1 MSNEYSYQI
10 PDDGN
15 QDYTESNQEP
25 ENRKPKKNG
34 KKAGKAVAVVCA
46 GMVFGLVASVTFQA
60 SNYMTERLFGK
71 SDQTS
76 DTNQKTSASSTNVN
90 STKLTQTK
98 STVTSDISDIVE
110 NAMPSVVSITNIS
123 VQQVQ
128 SFFQGTQEY
137 ESQSSGSGIIIGQN
151 DSELLVVSNNHVVS
165 GSDTLTVTFINNTSV
180 EAQIKGTDPD
190 KDLAVIAVPLD
201 KIDEDTMNQIAV
213 ATLGDSSELK
223 VGEPVIAIGNALG
236 YGQSVTNG
244 IVSAK
249 DRTLSSSTK
258 EGEAEENSVKYIQT
272 NAAINPG
279 NSGGALL
286 NMNGEVIGINTAK
299 VADSAVE
306 GMGYAIPVSDVSDI
320 IEDLMNRTTRTK
332 VNESEQ
338 GQLGITGFDVA
349 EENAAMYGM
358 PKGVYISKVAEG
370 SGAEKAGLTK
380 GSIIVEFDGTTIDSM
395 ATLQERLQ
403 YYKAG
408 ETVSVTVRVPSA
420 TGEYTEN
427 RVDITLGERTP
438 AQ

>member
-10 PDDGN
+10 PNDGDQN
-15 QDYTESNQEP
+15 YTESNQEP
-25 ENRKPKKNG
+25 ENKRPKKKG
-34 KKAGKAVAVVCA
+34 RKAVAVVCA

-60 SNYMTERLFGK
+60 SNYMVERVLGK
-71 SDQTS
+71 SERTTS
-76 DTNQKTSASSTNVN
+76 TTKNTSSSSTNVN

-98 STVTSDISDIVE
+98 STVTSDISEIVE

-137 ESQSSGSGIIIGQN
+137 ESQSSGSGIIIGKN

-190 KDLAVIAVPLD
+190 KDLAVVAVPLD
-201 KIDEDTMNQIAV
+201 KIDEDTMSQIAV

-249 DRTLSSSTK
+249 DRTLSSSNP
-258 EGEAEENSVKYIQT
+258 EGETEENSVKYIQT

-332 VNESEQ
+332 VNEGEQ

-358 PKGVYISKVAEG
+358 PKGVYISKIAEE

-380 GSIIVEFDGTTIDSM
+380 GSIIVEFDGTAIDSM

-427 RVDITLGERTP
+427 TVDVTLGERTT
-438 AQ
+438 AK

>member
-10 PDDGN
+10 PNDGN
-15 QDYTESNQEP
+15 QNYTESNQEP
-25 ENRKPKKNG
+25 ENKRPKKKG
-34 KKAGKAVAVVCA
+34 RKVVAVVCA

-60 SNYMTERLFGK
+60 SNYMVERVLGK
-71 SDQTS
+71 SEQTAG
-76 DTNQKTSASSTNVN
+76 TTKNTSSSSTNVN

-98 STVTSDISDIVE
+98 STVTSDISEIVE

-137 ESQSSGSGIIIGQN
+137 ESQSSGSGIIIGKN

-190 KDLAVIAVPLD
+190 KDLAVVAVPLD

-249 DRTLSSSTK
+249 DRTLSSSNA

-332 VNESEQ
+332 VNEGEQ

-349 EENAAMYGM
+349 EENAAMYSM

-380 GSIIVEFDGTTIDSM
+380 GSIIVEFDGTAIDSM

-427 RVDITLGERTP
+427 TVDVTLGERTT
-438 AQ
+438 AK

>member
-10 PDDGN
+10 PNDGN
-15 QDYTESNQEP
+15 QNYTESNQEP
-25 ENRKPKKNG
+25 ENKRPKKKG
-34 KKAGKAVAVVCA
+34 RKAVAVVCA

-60 SNYMTERLFGK
+60 SNYMVERVLGK
-71 SDQTS
+71 SEQTAG
-76 DTNQKTSASSTNVN
+76 TTKNTSSSSTNVN

-98 STVTSDISDIVE
+98 STVTSDISEIVE

-137 ESQSSGSGIIIGQN
+137 ESQSSGSGIIIGKN

-190 KDLAVIAVPLD
+190 KDLAVVAVPLD

-249 DRTLSSSTK
+249 DRTLSSSNA

-332 VNESEQ
+332 VNEGEQ

-349 EENAAMYGM
+349 EENAAMYSM

-380 GSIIVEFDGTTIDSM
+380 GSIIVEFDGTAIDSM

-427 RVDITLGERTP
+427 TVDVTLGERTT
-438 AQ
+438 AK

>member
-10 PDDGN
+10 PNDGDQN
-15 QDYTESNQEP
+15 YTESNQEP
-25 ENRKPKKNG
+25 ENKRPKKKG
-34 KKAGKAVAVVCA
+34 RKAVAVVCA

-60 SNYMTERLFGK
+60 SNYMVERVLGK
-71 SDQTS
+71 SEQTAS
-76 DTNQKTSASSTNVN
+76 TTKNTSSSSTNVN

-98 STVTSDISDIVE
+98 STVTSDISEIVE

-137 ESQSSGSGIIIGQN
+137 ESQSSGSGIIIGKN

-190 KDLAVIAVPLD
+190 KDLAVVAVPLD
-201 KIDEDTMNQIAV
+201 KIDEDTMSQIAV

-249 DRTLSSSTK
+249 DRTLSSSNP
-258 EGEAEENSVKYIQT
+258 EGETEENSVKYIQT

-332 VNESEQ
+332 VNEGEQ

-358 PKGVYISKVAEG
+358 PKGVYISKIAEG

-380 GSIIVEFDGTTIDSM
+380 GSIIVEFDGTAIDSM

-427 RVDITLGERTP
+427 TVDVTLGERTT
-438 AQ
+438 AK

>member
-10 PDDGN
+10 PNDGDQN
-15 QDYTESNQEP
+15 YTESNQEP
-25 ENRKPKKNG
+25 ENKRPKKKG
-34 KKAGKAVAVVCA
+34 RKAVAVVCA

-60 SNYMTERLFGK
+60 SNYMVERVLGK
-71 SDQTS
+71 SEQTAS
-76 DTNQKTSASSTNVN
+76 TTKNTSSSSTNVN

-98 STVTSDISDIVE
+98 STVTSDISEIVE

-137 ESQSSGSGIIIGQN
+137 ESQSSGSGIIIGKN

-201 KIDEDTMNQIAV
+201 KIDEDTMSQIAV

-249 DRTLSSSTK
+249 DRTLSSSTA
-258 EGEAEENSVKYIQT
+258 EGETEENSVKYIQT

-332 VNESEQ
+332 VNEGEQ

-358 PKGVYISKVAEG
+358 PKGVYISKIAEG

-380 GSIIVEFDGTTIDSM
+380 GSIIVEFDGTAIDSM

-427 RVDITLGERTP
+427 TVNVTLGERTT
-438 AQ
+438 AK

>member
-10 PDDGN
+10 PNDGDQN
-15 QDYTESNQEP
+15 YTESNQEP
-25 ENRKPKKNG
+25 ENRRPKKKG
-34 KKAGKAVAVVCA
+34 RKAVAVVCA

-60 SNYMTERLFGK
+60 SNYMVERVLGK
-71 SDQTS
+71 SERTTS
-76 DTNQKTSASSTNVN
+76 TTKNTSSSSTNVN

-98 STVTSDISDIVE
+98 STVTSDISEIVE

-137 ESQSSGSGIIIGQN
+137 ESQSSGSGIIIGKN

-190 KDLAVIAVPLD
+190 KDLAVVAVPLD
-201 KIDEDTMNQIAV
+201 KIDEDTMSQIAV

-249 DRTLSSSTK
+249 DRTLSSSNP
-258 EGEAEENSVKYIQT
+258 EGETEENSVKYIQT

-332 VNESEQ
+332 VNEGEQ

-358 PKGVYISKVAEG
+358 PKGVYISKVAGG

-380 GSIIVEFDGTTIDSM
+380 GSIIVEFDGTAIDSM

-427 RVDITLGERTP
+427 TVDVTLGERTT
-438 AQ
+438 AK

>member
-10 PDDGN
+10 PNDGDQN
-15 QDYTESNQEP
+15 YTESKQEP
-25 ENRKPKKNG
+25 ENRRPKKNG
-34 KKAGKAVAVVCA
+34 RKVVTVVCA

-60 SNYMTERLFGK
+60 SNYMVERVLGK
-71 SDQTS
+71 SERTTS
-76 DTNQKTSASSTNVN
+76 TTKNTSSSSTNVN

-98 STVTSDISDIVE
+98 STVTSDISEIVE

-137 ESQSSGSGIIIGQN
+137 ESQSSGSGIIIGKN

-190 KDLAVIAVPLD
+190 KDLAVVAVPLD
-201 KIDEDTMNQIAV
+201 KIDEDTMSQIAV

-249 DRTLSSSTK
+249 DRTLSSSNP
-258 EGEAEENSVKYIQT
+258 EGETEENSVKYIQT

-332 VNESEQ
+332 VNEGEQ
-338 GQLGITGFDVA
+338 GQLGITGFDAA

-358 PKGVYISKVAEG
+358 PKGVYISKVAGG

-380 GSIIVEFDGTTIDSM
+380 GSIIVEFDGTAIDSM

-427 RVDITLGERTP
+427 TVDVTLGERTT
-438 AQ
+438 AK

>member
-10 PDDGN
+10 PNDGDQN
-15 QDYTESNQEP
+15 YTESNQEP
-25 ENRKPKKNG
+25 ENKRPKKKG
-34 KKAGKAVAVVCA
+34 RKAIVVVCA

-60 SNYMTERLFGK
+60 SNYMVERVLGK
-71 SDQTS
+71 SEQTAS
-76 DTNQKTSASSTNVN
+76 TTKNTSSSSTNVN

-98 STVTSDISDIVE
+98 STVTSDISEIVE

-137 ESQSSGSGIIIGQN
+137 ESQSSGSGIIIGKN

-190 KDLAVIAVPLD
+190 KDLAVVAVPLD
-201 KIDEDTMNQIAV
+201 KIDEDTMSQIAV

-249 DRTLSSSTK
+249 DRTLSSSNP
-258 EGEAEENSVKYIQT
+258 EGETEENSVKYIQT

-332 VNESEQ
+332 VNEGEQ

-380 GSIIVEFDGTTIDSM
+380 GSVIVEFDGTAIDSM

-427 RVDITLGERTP
+427 TVDVTLGERTT
-438 AQ
+438 AK

>member
-10 PDDGN
+10 PNDGDQN
-15 QDYTESNQEP
+15 YTESNQEP
-25 ENRKPKKNG
+25 ENRRSKKKG
-34 KKAGKAVAVVCA
+34 RKAVAVVCA

-60 SNYMTERLFGK
+60 SNYMVERVLGK
-71 SDQTS
+71 SEQTAG
-76 DTNQKTSASSTNVN
+76 TTKNTSSSSTNVN

-98 STVTSDISDIVE
+98 STVTSDISEIVE

-137 ESQSSGSGIIIGQN
+137 ESQSSGSGIIIGKN

-190 KDLAVIAVPLD
+190 KDLAVVAVPLD

-249 DRTLSSSTK
+249 DRTLSSSNA

-332 VNESEQ
+332 VNEGEQ

-349 EENAAMYGM
+349 EENAAMYSM

-380 GSIIVEFDGTTIDSM
+380 GSIIVEFDGTAIDSM

-427 RVDITLGERTP
+427 TVDVALGERTT
-438 AQ
+438 AK

>member
-10 PDDGN
+10 PNDGDQN
-15 QDYTESNQEP
+15 YTESNQEP
-25 ENRKPKKNG
+25 ENKRPKKKG
-34 KKAGKAVAVVCA
+34 RKAVAVVCA

-60 SNYMTERLFGK
+60 SNYMVERVLGK
-71 SDQTS
+71 SEQTAG
-76 DTNQKTSASSTNVN
+76 TTKNTSSSSTNVN

-98 STVTSDISDIVE
+98 STVTSDISEIVE

-137 ESQSSGSGIIIGQN
+137 ESQSSGSGIIIGKN

-201 KIDEDTMNQIAV
+201 KIDEDTMSQIAV

-249 DRTLSSSTK
+249 DRTLSSSSP
-258 EGEAEENSVKYIQT
+258 EGETEENSVKYIQT

-332 VNESEQ
+332 VNEGEQ

-358 PKGVYISKVAEG
+358 PKGVYISKIAEG

-380 GSIIVEFDGTTIDSM
+380 GSIIVEFDGTAIDSM

-427 RVDITLGERTP
+427 TVDVTLGERTT
-438 AQ
+438 AK

>member
-10 PDDGN
+10 PNDGDQN
-15 QDYTESNQEP
+15 YTESNQEP
-25 ENRKPKKNG
+25 ENRRPKKKG
-34 KKAGKAVAVVCA
+34 RKAVAVVCA

-60 SNYMTERLFGK
+60 SNYMVERVLGK
-71 SDQTS
+71 SERTTS
-76 DTNQKTSASSTNVN
+76 TTKNTSSSSTNVN

-98 STVTSDISDIVE
+98 STVTSDISEIVE

-137 ESQSSGSGIIIGQN
+137 ESQSSGSGIIIGKN

-190 KDLAVIAVPLD
+190 KDLAVVAVPLD

-249 DRTLSSSTK
+249 DRTLSSSNA

-332 VNESEQ
+332 VNEGEQ

-349 EENAAMYGM
+349 EENAAMYSM

-380 GSIIVEFDGTTIDSM
+380 GSIIVEFDGTAIDSM

-427 RVDITLGERTP
+427 TVDVTLGERTT
-438 AQ
+438 AK

>member
-10 PDDGN
+10 PNDGDQN
-15 QDYTESNQEP
+15 YTESNQEP
-25 ENRKPKKNG
+25 ENRRPKKKG
-34 KKAGKAVAVVCA
+34 RKVVAVVCA

-60 SNYMTERLFGK
+60 SNYMVERVLGK
-71 SDQTS
+71 SERTTS
-76 DTNQKTSASSTNVN
+76 TTKNTSSSSTNVN

-98 STVTSDISDIVE
+98 STVTSDISEIVE

-137 ESQSSGSGIIIGQN
+137 ESQSSGSGIIIGKN

-190 KDLAVIAVPLD
+190 KDLAVVAVPLD
-201 KIDEDTMNQIAV
+201 KIDEDTMSQIAV

-249 DRTLSSSTK
+249 DRTLSSSNA

-332 VNESEQ
+332 VNEGEQ

-349 EENAAMYGM
+349 EENAAMYSM

-380 GSIIVEFDGTTIDSM
+380 GSIIVEFDGTAIDSM

-427 RVDITLGERTP
+427 TVDVTRGERTI
-438 AQ
+438 AK

>member
-10 PDDGN
+10 PNDGDQN
-15 QDYTESNQEP
+15 YTESNQEP
-25 ENRKPKKNG
+25 ENKRPKKKG
-34 KKAGKAVAVVCA
+34 RKAVAVVCA

-60 SNYMTERLFGK
+60 SNYMVERVLGK
-71 SDQTS
+71 SEQTAG
-76 DTNQKTSASSTNVN
+76 TTKNTSSSSTNVN

-98 STVTSDISDIVE
+98 STVTSDISEIVE

-137 ESQSSGSGIIIGQN
+137 ESQSSGSGIIIGKN

-201 KIDEDTMNQIAV
+201 KIDEDTMSQIAV

-249 DRTLSSSTK
+249 DRTLSSSTA
-258 EGEAEENSVKYIQT
+258 EGETEENSVKYIQT

-332 VNESEQ
+332 VNEGEQ

-358 PKGVYISKVAEG
+358 PKGVYISKVAGG

-380 GSIIVEFDGTTIDSM
+380 GSIIVEFDGTAIDSM

-427 RVDITLGERTP
+427 TVDVTLGERTT
-438 AQ
+438 AK

>member
-10 PDDGN
+10 PNDGYQN
-15 QDYTESNQEP
+15 YTESNQEP
-25 ENRKPKKNG
+25 ENRRSKKKG
-34 KKAGKAVAVVCA
+34 RKAVAVVCA

-60 SNYMTERLFGK
+60 SNYMVERVLGK
-71 SDQTS
+71 SEQTAG
-76 DTNQKTSASSTNVN
+76 TTKNTSSSSTNVN

-98 STVTSDISDIVE
+98 STVTSDISEIVE

-137 ESQSSGSGIIIGQN
+137 ESQSSGSGIIIGKN

-190 KDLAVIAVPLD
+190 KDLAVVAVPLD

-249 DRTLSSSTK
+249 DRTLSSSNA

-332 VNESEQ
+332 VNEGEQ

-349 EENAAMYGM
+349 EENAAMYSM

-380 GSIIVEFDGTTIDSM
+380 GSIIVEFDGTAIDSM

-427 RVDITLGERTP
+427 TVDVTLGERTT
-438 AQ
+438 AK

>member
-1 MSNEYSYQI
+1 M
-10 PDDGN
+10 
-15 QDYTESNQEP
+15 
-25 ENRKPKKNG
+25 
-34 KKAGKAVAVVCA
+34 
-46 GMVFGLVASVTFQA
+46 L
-60 SNYMTERLFGK
+60 
-71 SDQTS
+71 
-76 DTNQKTSASSTNVN
+76 
-90 STKLTQTK
+90 
-98 STVTSDISDIVE
+98 
-110 NAMPSVVSITNIS
+110 
-123 VQQVQ
+123 
-128 SFFQGTQEY
+128 
-137 ESQSSGSGIIIGQN
+137 
-151 DSELLVVSNNHVVS
+151 VS

-190 KDLAVIAVPLD
+190 KDLAVVAVPLD
-201 KIDEDTMNQIAV
+201 KIDEDTMSQIAV

-249 DRTLSSSTK
+249 DRTLSSSNP
-258 EGEAEENSVKYIQT
+258 EGETEENSVKYIQT

-332 VNESEQ
+332 VNEGEQ

-358 PKGVYISKVAEG
+358 PKGVYISKVAGG

-380 GSIIVEFDGTTIDSM
+380 GSIIVEFDGTAIDSM

-427 RVDITLGERTP
+427 TVDVTLGERTT
-438 AQ
+438 AK

>member
-10 PDDGN
+10 PNDGDQN
-15 QDYTESNQEP
+15 YTESNQEP
-25 ENRKPKKNG
+25 ENKRPKKKG
-34 KKAGKAVAVVCA
+34 RKAVAVVCA

-60 SNYMTERLFGK
+60 SNYMVERVLGK
-71 SDQTS
+71 SEQTAS
-76 DTNQKTSASSTNVN
+76 TTKNTSSSSTNVN

-98 STVTSDISDIVE
+98 STVTSDISEIVE

-137 ESQSSGSGIIIGQN
+137 ESQSSGSGIIIGKN

-190 KDLAVIAVPLD
+190 KDLAVIAVPID
-201 KIDEDTMNQIAV
+201 KIDEDTMSQIAV

-249 DRTLSSSTK
+249 DRTLSSSNP
-258 EGEAEENSVKYIQT
+258 EGETEENSVKYIQT

-332 VNESEQ
+332 VNEGEQ

-358 PKGVYISKVAEG
+358 PKGVYISKIAEG

-380 GSIIVEFDGTTIDSM
+380 GSIIVEFDGTAIDSM

-427 RVDITLGERTP
+427 TVDVTLGERTT
-438 AQ
+438 AK

>member
-10 PDDGN
+10 PNDGDQN
-15 QDYTESNQEP
+15 YTESNQEP
-25 ENRKPKKNG
+25 ENKRPKKKG
-34 KKAGKAVAVVCA
+34 RKAVAVVCA

-60 SNYMTERLFGK
+60 SNYMVERVLGK
-71 SDQTS
+71 SEQTAG
-76 DTNQKTSASSTNVN
+76 TTKNTSSSNTNVN

-98 STVTSDISDIVE
+98 STVTSDISEIVE

-137 ESQSSGSGIIIGQN
+137 ESQSSGSGIIIGKN

-201 KIDEDTMNQIAV
+201 KIDEDTMSQIAV

-249 DRTLSSSTK
+249 DRTLSSSNP
-258 EGEAEENSVKYIQT
+258 EGETEENPVKYIQT

-332 VNESEQ
+332 VNEGEQ

-358 PKGVYISKVAEG
+358 PKGVYISKIAEG

-380 GSIIVEFDGTTIDSM
+380 GSIIVEFDGTAIDSM

-427 RVDITLGERTP
+427 TVDVTLGERTT
-438 AQ
+438 AK

>member
-10 PDDGN
+10 PNDGDQN
-15 QDYTESNQEP
+15 YTESNQEP
-25 ENRKPKKNG
+25 ENKRPKKKG
-34 KKAGKAVAVVCA
+34 RKAVAVVCA

-60 SNYMTERLFGK
+60 SNYMVERVLGK
-71 SDQTS
+71 SERTTS
-76 DTNQKTSASSTNVN
+76 TTKNTSSSSTNVN

-98 STVTSDISDIVE
+98 STVTSDISEIVE

-137 ESQSSGSGIIIGQN
+137 ESQSSGSGIIIGKN

-201 KIDEDTMNQIAV
+201 KIDEDTMSQIAV

-249 DRTLSSSTK
+249 DRTLSSSNP
-258 EGEAEENSVKYIQT
+258 EGETEENSVKYIQT

-332 VNESEQ
+332 VNEGEQ

-358 PKGVYISKVAEG
+358 PKGVYISKIAGG

-380 GSIIVEFDGTTIDSM
+380 GSIIVEFDGTAIDSM

-427 RVDITLGERTP
+427 TVDVTLGERTT
-438 AQ
+438 AK

>member
-10 PDDGN
+10 PNDGDQN
-15 QDYTESNQEP
+15 YTESNQEP
-25 ENRKPKKNG
+25 ENKRPKKKG
-34 KKAGKAVAVVCA
+34 RKAVAVVCA

-60 SNYMTERLFGK
+60 SNYMVERVLGK
-71 SDQTS
+71 SEQTAS
-76 DTNQKTSASSTNVN
+76 TTKNTSSSSTNVN

-98 STVTSDISDIVE
+98 STVTSDISEIVE

-137 ESQSSGSGIIIGQN
+137 ESQSSGSGIIIGKN

-190 KDLAVIAVPLD
+190 KDLAVVAVPLD
-201 KIDEDTMNQIAV
+201 KIDEDTMSQIAV

-249 DRTLSSSTK
+249 DRTLSSSNP
-258 EGEAEENSVKYIQT
+258 EGETEENSVKYIQT

-332 VNESEQ
+332 VNEGEQ

-358 PKGVYISKVAEG
+358 PKGVYISKVAGG

-380 GSIIVEFDGTTIDSM
+380 GSIIVEFDGTAIDSM

-427 RVDITLGERTP
+427 TVDVTLGERTT
-438 AQ
+438 AK

>member
-10 PDDGN
+10 PNDGDQN
-15 QDYTESNQEP
+15 YTESNQEP
-25 ENRKPKKNG
+25 ENRRSKKKG
-34 KKAGKAVAVVCA
+34 RTAVAVVCA

-60 SNYMTERLFGK
+60 SNYMVERVLGK
-71 SDQTS
+71 SEQTAG
-76 DTNQKTSASSTNVN
+76 TTKNTSSSSTNVN

-98 STVTSDISDIVE
+98 STVTSDISEIVE

-137 ESQSSGSGIIIGQN
+137 ESQSSGSGIIIGKN

-190 KDLAVIAVPLD
+190 KDLAVVAVPLD

-249 DRTLSSSTK
+249 DRTLSSSNA

-332 VNESEQ
+332 VNEGEQ

-349 EENAAMYGM
+349 EENAAMYSM

-380 GSIIVEFDGTTIDSM
+380 GSIIVEFDGTAIDSM

-427 RVDITLGERTP
+427 TVDVTLGERTT
-438 AQ
+438 AK

>member
-10 PDDGN
+10 PNDGN
-15 QDYTESNQEP
+15 QNYTESNQEP
-25 ENRKPKKNG
+25 ENKRPKKKG
-34 KKAGKAVAVVCA
+34 RKAVAVVCA

-60 SNYMTERLFGK
+60 SNYMVERVLGK
-71 SDQTS
+71 SERTTS
-76 DTNQKTSASSTNVN
+76 TTKNTSSSSTNVN

-98 STVTSDISDIVE
+98 STVTSDISEIVE

-137 ESQSSGSGIIIGQN
+137 ESQSSGSGIIIGKN

-190 KDLAVIAVPLD
+190 KDLAVVAVPLD
-201 KIDEDTMNQIAV
+201 KIDEDTMSQIAV

-249 DRTLSSSTK
+249 DRTLSSSNP
-258 EGEAEENSVKYIQT
+258 EGETEENSVKYIQT

-332 VNESEQ
+332 VNEGEQ

-358 PKGVYISKVAEG
+358 PKGVYISKIAEG

-380 GSIIVEFDGTTIDSM
+380 GSIIVEFDGTAIDSM

-427 RVDITLGERTP
+427 TVDVTLGERTT
-438 AQ
+438 AK

>member
-10 PDDGN
+10 PNDGDQN
-15 QDYTESNQEP
+15 YTESNQEP
-25 ENRKPKKNG
+25 ENRRPKKKG
-34 KKAGKAVAVVCA
+34 RKVVAVVCA

-60 SNYMTERLFGK
+60 SNYMVERVLGK
-71 SDQTS
+71 SERTTS
-76 DTNQKTSASSTNVN
+76 TTKNTSSSSTNVN

-98 STVTSDISDIVE
+98 STVTSDISEIVE

-137 ESQSSGSGIIIGQN
+137 ESQSSGSGIIIGKN

-190 KDLAVIAVPLD
+190 KDLAVVAVPLD
-201 KIDEDTMNQIAV
+201 KIDEDTMSQIAV

-249 DRTLSSSTK
+249 DRTLSSSNA

-332 VNESEQ
+332 VNEGEQ

-349 EENAAMYGM
+349 EENAAMYSM

-380 GSIIVEFDGTTIDSM
+380 GSIIVEFDGTAIDSM

-403 YYKAG
+403 YYKVG

-427 RVDITLGERTP
+427 TVDVTLGERTT
-438 AQ
+438 AK

>member
-10 PDDGN
+10 PNDGDQN
-15 QDYTESNQEP
+15 YTESNQEP
-25 ENRKPKKNG
+25 ENRRSKKKG
-34 KKAGKAVAVVCA
+34 RKAVAVVCA

-60 SNYMTERLFGK
+60 SNYMVERVLGK
-71 SDQTS
+71 SEQTAG
-76 DTNQKTSASSTNVN
+76 TTKNTSSSSTNVN

-98 STVTSDISDIVE
+98 STVTSDISEIVE

-137 ESQSSGSGIIIGQN
+137 ESQSSGSGIIIGKN

-190 KDLAVIAVPLD
+190 KDLAVVAVPLD

-249 DRTLSSSTK
+249 DRTLSSSNA

-332 VNESEQ
+332 VNEGEQ

-349 EENAAMYGM
+349 EENAAMYSM

-380 GSIIVEFDGTTIDSM
+380 GSIIVEFDGTAIDSM

-427 RVDITLGERTP
+427 TVDVTLGERTT
-438 AQ
+438 AK

>member
-1 MSNEYSYQI
+1 MSNDYSYQI
-10 PDDGN
+10 PNDEN
-15 QDYTESNQEP
+15 LNNTEPDREP
-25 ENRKPKKNG
+25 ENKKPQKHG
-34 KKAGKAVAVVCA
+34 KKAGKAVAVICA
-46 GMVFGLVASVTFQA
+46 GMVFGIVASVTFQA
-60 SNYMTERLFGK
+60 SNYLTDRMLGK
-71 SDQTS
+71 TDQT
-76 DTNQKTSASSTNVN
+76 DTSSQTSANSSKNVN
-90 STKLTQTK
+90 STKLTQTT
-98 STVTSDISDIVE
+98 SAVTSDISEIVE

-201 KIDEDTMNQIAV
+201 KIDDDTMDQIAV

-236 YGQSVTNG
+236 YGQSVTSG
-244 IVSAK
+244 VVSAK
-249 DRTLSSSTK
+249 DRTLSSSTE

-272 NAAINPG
+272 DAAINPG

-306 GMGYAIPVSDVSDI
+306 GMGYAIPVTDVSDI

-332 VNESEQ
+332 VDENEQ
-338 GQLGITGFDVA
+338 GQLGITGFDVTD
-349 EENAAMYGM
+349 ENAAMYGM
-358 PKGVYISKVAEG
+358 PKGVYISKVIDG
-370 SGAEKAGLTK
+370 GGAEKAGLSK
-380 GSIIVEFDGTTIDSM
+380 GNIIVNFDGTTIDSM
-395 ATLQERLQ
+395 ATLQDRLQ

-408 ETVSVTVRVPSA
+408 ETVSVTVKVPGPN
-420 TGEYTEN
+420 GEYSEQT
-427 RVDITLGERTP
+427 VDITLGERT
-438 AQ
+438 AD

>member
-10 PDDGN
+10 PNDGDQN
-15 QDYTESNQEP
+15 YTESNQEP
-25 ENRKPKKNG
+25 ENKRPKKKG
-34 KKAGKAVAVVCA
+34 RKAVAVVCA

-60 SNYMTERLFGK
+60 SNYMVERVLGK
-71 SDQTS
+71 SKQTAS
-76 DTNQKTSASSTNVN
+76 TTKNTSSSSTNVN

-98 STVTSDISDIVE
+98 STVTSDISEIVE

-201 KIDEDTMNQIAV
+201 KIDEDTMSQIAV

-249 DRTLSSSTK
+249 DRTLSSSSP
-258 EGEAEENSVKYIQT
+258 EGETEENSVKYIQT

-332 VNESEQ
+332 VNEGEQ

-358 PKGVYISKVAEG
+358 PKGVYISKIAEG

-380 GSIIVEFDGTTIDSM
+380 GSIIVEFDGTAIDSM

-427 RVDITLGERTP
+427 TVDVTLGERTT
-438 AQ
+438 AK

>member
-10 PDDGN
+10 PNDGDQN
-15 QDYTESNQEP
+15 YTESNQEP
-25 ENRKPKKNG
+25 ENKRPKKKG
-34 KKAGKAVAVVCA
+34 RKAVAVVCA

-60 SNYMTERLFGK
+60 SNYMVERVLGK
-71 SDQTS
+71 SKQTAS
-76 DTNQKTSASSTNVN
+76 TTKNTSSSSTNVN

-98 STVTSDISDIVE
+98 STVTSDISEIVE

-137 ESQSSGSGIIIGQN
+137 ESQSSGSGIIIGKN

-201 KIDEDTMNQIAV
+201 KIDEDTMSQIAV

-249 DRTLSSSTK
+249 DRTLSSSNP
-258 EGEAEENSVKYIQT
+258 EGETEENSVKYIQT

-332 VNESEQ
+332 VNEGEQ

-358 PKGVYISKVAEG
+358 PKGVYISKIAEG

-380 GSIIVEFDGTTIDSM
+380 GSIIVEFDGTAIDSM

-427 RVDITLGERTP
+427 TVDVTLGERTT
-438 AQ
+438 AK

>member
-10 PDDGN
+10 PNDGDQN
-15 QDYTESNQEP
+15 YTESNQEP
-25 ENRKPKKNG
+25 ENKRPKKKG
-34 KKAGKAVAVVCA
+34 RKAVAVVCA

-60 SNYMTERLFGK
+60 SNYMVERVLGK
-71 SDQTS
+71 SEQTAG
-76 DTNQKTSASSTNVN
+76 TTKNTSSSSTKVN

-98 STVTSDISDIVE
+98 STVTSDISEIVE

-137 ESQSSGSGIIIGQN
+137 ESQSSGSGIIIGKN

-190 KDLAVIAVPLD
+190 KDLAVVAVPLD
-201 KIDEDTMNQIAV
+201 KIDEDTMSQIAV

-249 DRTLSSSTK
+249 ERTLSSSNP
-258 EGEAEENSVKYIQT
+258 EGETEENSVKYIQT

-332 VNESEQ
+332 VNEGEQ

-358 PKGVYISKVAEG
+358 PKGVYISKVAGG

-380 GSIIVEFDGTTIDSM
+380 GSIIVEFDGTAIDSM

-427 RVDITLGERTP
+427 TVDVTLGERTT
-438 AQ
+438 AK

>member
-10 PDDGN
+10 PNDGDQN
-15 QDYTESNQEP
+15 YTESNQEP
-25 ENRKPKKNG
+25 ENKRPKKKG
-34 KKAGKAVAVVCA
+34 RKAVAVVCA

-60 SNYMTERLFGK
+60 SNYMVERVLGK
-71 SDQTS
+71 SEQTAS
-76 DTNQKTSASSTNVN
+76 TTKNTSSSSTNVN

-98 STVTSDISDIVE
+98 STVTSDISEIVE

-137 ESQSSGSGIIIGQN
+137 ESQSSGSGIIIGKN

-190 KDLAVIAVPLD
+190 KDLAVVAVPLD
-201 KIDEDTMNQIAV
+201 KIDEDTMSQIAV

-249 DRTLSSSTK
+249 DRTLSSSNP
-258 EGEAEENSVKYIQT
+258 EGETEENSVKYIQT

-332 VNESEQ
+332 VNEGEQ

-358 PKGVYISKVAEG
+358 PKGVYISKIAEG

-380 GSIIVEFDGTTIDSM
+380 GSVIVEFDGTAIDSM

-427 RVDITLGERTP
+427 TVDVTLGERTT
-438 AQ
+438 AK

>member
-10 PDDGN
+10 PNDGDQN
-15 QDYTESNQEP
+15 YTESNQEP
-25 ENRKPKKNG
+25 ENKRSKKKG
-34 KKAGKAVAVVCA
+34 RKAVAVVCA

-60 SNYMTERLFGK
+60 SNYMVERVLGK
-71 SDQTS
+71 SEQTAG
-76 DTNQKTSASSTNVN
+76 TTKNTSSSSTNVN

-98 STVTSDISDIVE
+98 STVTSDISEIVE

-137 ESQSSGSGIIIGQN
+137 ESQSSGSGIIIGKN

-190 KDLAVIAVPLD
+190 KDLAVVAVPLD

-249 DRTLSSSTK
+249 DRTLSSSNA

-332 VNESEQ
+332 VNEGEQ

-349 EENAAMYGM
+349 EENAAMYSM

-380 GSIIVEFDGTTIDSM
+380 GSIIVEFDGTAIDSM

-427 RVDITLGERTP
+427 TVDVTLGERTT
-438 AQ
+438 AK

>member
-10 PDDGN
+10 PNDGDQN
-15 QDYTESNQEP
+15 YTESNQEP
-25 ENRKPKKNG
+25 ENKRPKKKG
-34 KKAGKAVAVVCA
+34 RKAVAVVCA

-60 SNYMTERLFGK
+60 SNYMVERVLGK
-71 SDQTS
+71 SEQTAS
-76 DTNQKTSASSTNVN
+76 TTKNTSSSSTNVN

-98 STVTSDISDIVE
+98 STVTSDISEIVE

-137 ESQSSGSGIIIGQN
+137 ESQSSGSGIIIGKN

-190 KDLAVIAVPLD
+190 KDLAVVAVPLD
-201 KIDEDTMNQIAV
+201 KIDEDTMSQIAV

-223 VGEPVIAIGNALG
+223 VEEPVIAIGNALG

-249 DRTLSSSTK
+249 DRTLSSSTA
-258 EGEAEENSVKYIQT
+258 EGETEENSVKYIQT

-332 VNESEQ
+332 VNEGEQ

-349 EENAAMYGM
+349 EKNAAMYGM
-358 PKGVYISKVAEG
+358 PKGVYISKVAGG

-380 GSIIVEFDGTTIDSM
+380 GSIIVEFDGTAIDSM

-427 RVDITLGERTP
+427 TVDVTLGERT
-438 AQ
+438 AAK

>member
-10 PDDGN
+10 PNDGDQN
-15 QDYTESNQEP
+15 YTESNQEP
-25 ENRKPKKNG
+25 ENKRPKKKG
-34 KKAGKAVAVVCA
+34 RKAVAVVCA

-60 SNYMTERLFGK
+60 SNYMVERVLGK
-71 SDQTS
+71 SEQTAG
-76 DTNQKTSASSTNVN
+76 TTKNTSSSSTNVN

-98 STVTSDISDIVE
+98 STVTSDISEIVE

-137 ESQSSGSGIIIGQN
+137 ESQSSGSGIIIGKN

-190 KDLAVIAVPLD
+190 KDLAVVAVPLD
-201 KIDEDTMNQIAV
+201 KIDEDTMSQIAV

-249 DRTLSSSTK
+249 DRTLSSSNP
-258 EGEAEENSVKYIQT
+258 EGETEENSVKYIQT

-332 VNESEQ
+332 VNEGEQ

-358 PKGVYISKVAEG
+358 PKGVYISKIAEG

-380 GSIIVEFDGTTIDSM
+380 GSIIVEFDGTAIDSM

-427 RVDITLGERTP
+427 TVDVTLGERTT
-438 AQ
+438 AK

>member
-10 PDDGN
+10 PNDGDQN
-15 QDYTESNQEP
+15 YTESNQEP
-25 ENRKPKKNG
+25 ENKRPKKKG
-34 KKAGKAVAVVCA
+34 RKAVAVVCA

-60 SNYMTERLFGK
+60 SNYMVERVLGK
-71 SDQTS
+71 SKQTAS
-76 DTNQKTSASSTNVN
+76 TTKNTSSSSTNVN

-98 STVTSDISDIVE
+98 STVTSDISEIVE

-137 ESQSSGSGIIIGQN
+137 ESQSSGSGIIIGKN

-201 KIDEDTMNQIAV
+201 KIDEDTMSQIAV

-249 DRTLSSSTK
+249 DRTLSSSSP
-258 EGEAEENSVKYIQT
+258 EGETEENSVKYIQT

-332 VNESEQ
+332 VNEGEQ

-358 PKGVYISKVAEG
+358 PKGVYISKIAEG

-380 GSIIVEFDGTTIDSM
+380 GSIIVEFDGTAIDSM

-427 RVDITLGERTP
+427 TVDVTLGERTT
-438 AQ
+438 AK

>member
-10 PDDGN
+10 PNDGDQN
-15 QDYTESNQEP
+15 YTESNQEP
-25 ENRKPKKNG
+25 ENKRPKKKG
-34 KKAGKAVAVVCA
+34 RKAVVVVCA

-60 SNYMTERLFGK
+60 SNYMVERVLGK
-71 SDQTS
+71 SEQTAS
-76 DTNQKTSASSTNVN
+76 TTKNTSSSSTNVN

-98 STVTSDISDIVE
+98 STVTSDISEIVE

-137 ESQSSGSGIIIGQN
+137 ESQSSGSGIIIGKN

-190 KDLAVIAVPLD
+190 KDLAVVAVPLD
-201 KIDEDTMNQIAV
+201 KIDEDTMSQIAV

-249 DRTLSSSTK
+249 DRTLSSSNA

-332 VNESEQ
+332 VNEGEQ

-380 GSIIVEFDGTTIDSM
+380 GSVIVEFDGTAIDSM

-427 RVDITLGERTP
+427 TVDVTLGERTT
-438 AQ
+438 AK

>member
-10 PDDGN
+10 PNDGDQN
-15 QDYTESNQEP
+15 YTESNQEP
-25 ENRKPKKNG
+25 ENKRPKKKG
-34 KKAGKAVAVVCA
+34 RKAVAVVCA

-60 SNYMTERLFGK
+60 SNYMVERVLGK
-71 SDQTS
+71 SERTTS
-76 DTNQKTSASSTNVN
+76 TTKNTSSSSTNVN

-98 STVTSDISDIVE
+98 STVTSDISEIVE

-137 ESQSSGSGIIIGQN
+137 ESQSSGSGIIIGKN

-201 KIDEDTMNQIAV
+201 KIDEDTMSQIAV

-249 DRTLSSSTK
+249 DRTLSSSNP
-258 EGEAEENSVKYIQT
+258 EGETEENSVKYIQT

-332 VNESEQ
+332 VNEGEQ

-358 PKGVYISKVAEG
+358 PKGVYISKIAEG

-380 GSIIVEFDGTTIDSM
+380 GSIIVEFDGTAIDSM

-427 RVDITLGERTP
+427 TVDVTLGERTT
-438 AQ
+438 AK

>member
-10 PDDGN
+10 PNDGDQN
-15 QDYTESNQEP
+15 YTESNQEP
-25 ENRKPKKNG
+25 ENKRPKKKG
-34 KKAGKAVAVVCA
+34 RKAVAVVCA

-60 SNYMTERLFGK
+60 SNYMVERMLGK
-71 SDQTS
+71 SEQTAG
-76 DTNQKTSASSTNVN
+76 TTKNTSSSSTNVN

-98 STVTSDISDIVE
+98 STVTSDISEIVE

-137 ESQSSGSGIIIGQN
+137 ESQSSGSGIIIGKN

-201 KIDEDTMNQIAV
+201 KIDEDTMSQIAV

-249 DRTLSSSTK
+249 DRTLSSSNP
-258 EGEAEENSVKYIQT
+258 EGETEENSVKYIQT

-332 VNESEQ
+332 VNEGEQ

-358 PKGVYISKVAEG
+358 PKGVYISKVAGG

-380 GSIIVEFDGTTIDSM
+380 GSIIVEFDGTAIDSM

-427 RVDITLGERTP
+427 TVDVTLGERTT
-438 AQ
+438 AK

>member
-10 PDDGN
+10 PNDGDQN
-15 QDYTESNQEP
+15 YTESNQEP
-25 ENRKPKKNG
+25 ENKRPKKKG
-34 KKAGKAVAVVCA
+34 RKAVAVVCA

-60 SNYMTERLFGK
+60 SNYMVERVLGK
-71 SDQTS
+71 SEQTAG
-76 DTNQKTSASSTNVN
+76 TTKNTSSSSTNVN

-98 STVTSDISDIVE
+98 STVTSDISEIVE

-137 ESQSSGSGIIIGQN
+137 ESQSSGSGIIIGKN

-201 KIDEDTMNQIAV
+201 KIDEDTMSQIAV

-249 DRTLSSSTK
+249 DRTLSSSNP
-258 EGEAEENSVKYIQT
+258 EGETEENSVKYIQT

-332 VNESEQ
+332 VNEGEQ

-358 PKGVYISKVAEG
+358 PKGVYISKVAGG

-380 GSIIVEFDGTTIDSM
+380 GSIIVEFDGTAIDSM

-427 RVDITLGERTP
+427 TVDVTLGERTT
-438 AQ
+438 AK